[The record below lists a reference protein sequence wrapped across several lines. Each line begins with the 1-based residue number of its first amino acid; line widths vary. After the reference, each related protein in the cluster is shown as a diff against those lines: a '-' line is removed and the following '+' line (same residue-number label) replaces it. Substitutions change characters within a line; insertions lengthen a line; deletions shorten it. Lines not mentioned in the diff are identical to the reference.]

1 MNFLWHSGSNG
12 HVNCV
17 VPQGKQIWPLT
28 FVEVC
33 CTQCSKTHPKK
44 WTRCIRKMKSWKSK
58 HNAIFKNIGFIVQDL
73 QYLISL
79 FTRSAPNNIW
89 LSEESF
95 ELLQRGQSLGS
106 SALVCPV
113 TLPMYEANKVNEW
126 LLLRSGDQDLFKDCR
141 KNTSGS
147 LKQERNWT
155 IFALR
160 AVRLFSCL
168 SFLLHCFCLG
178 C

>member
-1 MNFLWHSGSNG
+1 M
-12 HVNCV
+12 NCV
-17 VPQGKQIWPLT
+17 VPQGKQIWPLA
-28 FVEVC
+28 FIQVC
-33 CTQCSKTHPKK
+33 RTQCSENHPNKSTWCLRKK
-44 WTRCIRKMKSWKSK
+44 WSHEKGN
-58 HNAIFKNIGFIVQDL
+58 NAIFKNTGFIVQDL

-79 FTRSAPNNIW
+79 FTHSASGSIW

-106 SALVCPV
+106 CSRTSALVCVV
-113 TLPMYEANKVNEW
+113 TLSTYEANKVNEW
-126 LLLRSGDQDLFKDCR
+126 LQLRSEEEGIICLFKDCR

-147 LKQERNWT
+147 LKQKRNWT
-155 IFALR
+155 LFALR

-168 SFLLHCFCLG
+168 SFLLHCFCLS